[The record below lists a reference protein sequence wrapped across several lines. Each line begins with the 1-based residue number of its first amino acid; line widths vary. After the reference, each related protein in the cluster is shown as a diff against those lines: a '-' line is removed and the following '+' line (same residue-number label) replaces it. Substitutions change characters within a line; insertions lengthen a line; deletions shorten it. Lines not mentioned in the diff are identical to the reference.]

1 MRTYNKVVLAGY
13 VSWNPKLRHTEGNKA
28 VCSFGLATNRNWT
41 TESGEKH
48 EETDFHR
55 IVAWGKLAE
64 ICNDYLAK
72 GRKILVEGRLHTHSW
87 TDNEGVERTETEI
100 YIDEMVMLDSKLPAE
115 AGKEEP
121 KQPEAQPIE
130 APVVSNHQGN

>member
-1 MRTYNKVVLAGY
+1 MRTVNKVILVGN
-13 VSWNPKLRHTEGNKA
+13 VSWNPVLRQTTVGKKT

-41 TESGEKH
+41 TETGEKH

-87 TDNEGVERTETEI
+87 TDTEGVERTETEI
-100 YIDEMVMLDSKLPAE
+100 YINEMVMLDSKVPAE
-115 AGKEEP
+115 TVKEEP
-121 KQPEAQPIE
+121 KQPEQPIE